1 MLVHHKFT
9 QNMEIHVKIGG
20 KHGGGSFKMPYQIA
34 NCYNPNSTDNTI
46 VFSTFEAKEFWSYIK
61 IWLTQFPEQVKAF
74 QSMIWK
80 QVLLLLSENTV

>member
-34 NCYNPNSTDNTI
+34 NCYNPNSTINTI
-46 VFSTFEAKEFWSYIK
+46 IFSTFEAKEF
-61 IWLTQFPEQVKAF
+61 
-74 QSMIWK
+74 
-80 QVLLLLSENTV
+80 